1 MSLFKRYALWVAVS
15 IFMGFGLLY
24 TLTGCCYP
32 ADPED
37 ELPGIENPSFGQ
49 HIQPIFSVSCALSG
63 CHNAGAAAGLDLRT
77 DISYAQLVGAV
88 SSQDSTRKRVDP
100 GDAQNSYLVI
110 KLEDRQSV
118 GSRMPLGRS
127 PLSTAEIGTIRNWI
141 GLGADDNR

>member
-1 MSLFKRYALWVAVS
+1 MSLFKRYAMWICMS
-15 IFMGFGLLY
+15 IIMGFGLLY

-37 ELPGIENPSFGQ
+37 KLPGIENPSFKQ
-49 HIQPIFSVSCALSG
+49 DIQPIFSASCALSG
-63 CHNAGAAAGLDLRT
+63 CHNAGAAAELDLRT
-77 DISYAQLVGAV
+77 DMSYAQLVGGV

-110 KLEDRQSV
+110 KLEDRQPV
-118 GSRMPLGRS
+118 GSRMPLGRL
-127 PLSTAEIGTIRNWI
+127 PLSAAEIDTIRNWI